1 MTVRTVLVDD
11 EAVARRRM
19 RRLLAAES
27 DVAVVEEC
35 ANGAEAVEAIQRAAP
50 DLVLLDVQM
59 PELNGFEV
67 IERLA
72 DDRMPCV
79 IFVTAFDRY
88 AMRAFEV
95 HAIDYLLKPFT
106 AARFQLALS
115 RARERIRM
123 RQTDAGLASLIASL
137 KDRSTYAARLSVK
150 TGGRIQLVDLKTV
163 DWIEAADNYVR
174 LHCGAREYLHRETL
188 GSLERQLDPECFVRI
203 HRSVMVRIDRIREF
217 HPATHGDMDV
227 VLRDGTR
234 LTLSRT
240 WRERARHLLGE

>member
-1 MTVRTVLVDD
+1 MTLKTVLVDD

-19 RRLLAAES
+19 RRLLADET
-27 DVAVVEEC
+27 DVAIIEEC
-35 ANGAEAVEAIQRAAP
+35 ATGSEALEVIRREAP

-67 IERLA
+67 IERLGSECL
-72 DDRMPCV
+72 PCV
-79 IFVTAFDRY
+79 VFVTAFDRY
-88 AMRAFEV
+88 AMRAFDV
-95 HAIDYLLKPFT
+95 HAIDYLLKPFS
-106 AARFQLALS
+106 AARFQLALA

-123 RQTDAGLASLIASL
+123 RRTDAGLVSLMASL
-137 KDRSTYAARLSVK
+137 KDRSSYASRLSVK

-174 LHCGAREYLHRETL
+174 LHCGTREYVHRETL
-188 GSLERQLDPECFVRI
+188 TSLERQLDPEWFVRI
-203 HRSVMVRIDRIREF
+203 HRSVIVRIDRIREF

-227 VLRDGTR
+227 VLRDGTQ

>member
-1 MTVRTVLVDD
+1 MTLKTVLVDD

-19 RRLLAAES
+19 RRLLADEA
-27 DVAVVEEC
+27 DVAVIEEC
-35 ANGAEAVEAIQRAAP
+35 ANGTEALEVIRREAP

-67 IERLA
+67 IERLGSA
-72 DDRMPCV
+72 CLPCV
-79 IFVTAFDRY
+79 VFVTAFDRY
-88 AMRAFEV
+88 AMRAFDV
-95 HAIDYLLKPFT
+95 HAIDYLLKPFS
-106 AARFQLALS
+106 AARFQLALA

-123 RQTDAGLASLIASL
+123 RRTDAGLVSLIASL
-137 KDRSTYAARLSVK
+137 KDRSTYASRLSVK

-174 LHCGAREYLHRETL
+174 LHCGTREYVHRETL
-188 GSLERQLDPECFVRI
+188 TALERQLDPEWFVRI
-203 HRSVMVRIDRIREF
+203 HRSVIVRIDRIREF

-227 VLRDGTR
+227 VLRDGTQ